1 MFVAGVRT
9 GIVCELKICGETS
22 PCAGT
27 FCKKV
32 EKKLADARVG
42 ARNEKKAPPVTSA
55 TNKAFFA
62 FPGRNGSTVGV
73 GSIW

>member
-1 MFVAGVRT
+1 MFVAGAKAGSVW
-9 GIVCELKICGETS
+9 ELKIADAAV
-22 PCAGT
+22 PCAGA

-32 EKKLADARVG
+32 EKKLADTRIG
-42 ARNEKKAPPVTSA
+42 LPNEKRAPPVTRA
-55 TNKAFFA
+55 INKAFFA